1 MLTRN
6 EEASVEIPASNLN
19 WDQTYKL
26 MTGAIVPRP
35 IAWVTTC
42 SPDGVVNA
50 APFSAFTLL
59 SQDPPIVLFQAIEG
73 EREKDT
79 ARNIRLTGEFVVNIP
94 NLPLL
99 EAMHLCSASLPPD
112 ESEVE
117 RFDIETAPSA
127 CVRPPRIAAAPI
139 CFECRLIMHF
149 PIGREPHVVFIG
161 EVKHFYVRDDLYDG
175 GRIDQALLQPI
186 GRIGGPWYAR
196 LGEMIHM
203 PPADSLVKSGTA
215 GSGAR

>member
-1 MLTRN
+1 M
-6 EEASVEIPASNLN
+6 EIPANSLN

-35 IAWVTTC
+35 IAWVTTL
-42 SPDGVVNA
+42 SPEGVVNA

-59 SQDPPIVLFQAIEG
+59 SQDPPTILFQAVEG

-79 ARNIRLTGEFVVNIP
+79 ARNIRLSGEFVVNIP

-99 EAMHLCSASLPPD
+99 EKMHLCSASLPP
-112 ESEVE
+112 EQSEVE
-117 RFDIETAPSA
+117 RFGIATAPSL
-127 CVRPPRIAAAPI
+127 CVKPPRIADAPI
-139 CFECRLIMHF
+139 CFECKLIMYF

-161 EVKHFYVRDDLYDG
+161 EVKHFYVRDDLYDE

-186 GRIGGPWYAR
+186 CRIGGPWYAR

-203 PPADSLVKSGTA
+203 PSADALMKS
-215 GSGAR
+215 

>member
-1 MLTRN
+1 M
-6 EEASVEIPASNLN
+6 EIPANSLN

-35 IAWVTTC
+35 IAWVTTL
-42 SPDGVVNA
+42 SPEGVVNA

-59 SQDPPIVLFQAIEG
+59 SQDPPTILFQAVED

-79 ARNIRLTGEFVVNIP
+79 ARNIRLSGEFVVNIP

-99 EAMHLCSASLPPD
+99 EQMHLCSASLPP
-112 ESEVE
+112 EQSEVE
-117 RFDIETAPSA
+117 RFGIATAPSV
-127 CVRPPRIAAAPI
+127 CVKPPRIAAAPI
-139 CFECRLIMHF
+139 CFECKLIMFF

-161 EVKHFYVRDDLYDG
+161 EVKHFYVRDDLYDD

-186 GRIGGPWYAR
+186 CRIGGPWYAR
-196 LGEMIHM
+196 PGEMIHM
-203 PPADSLVKSGTA
+203 PAADGLVKS
-215 GSGAR
+215 

>member
-1 MLTRN
+1 M
-6 EEASVEIPASNLN
+6 EIPANSLN

-35 IAWVTTC
+35 IAWVTTL
-42 SPDGVVNA
+42 SPEGVVNA

-59 SQDPPIVLFQAIEG
+59 SQDPPTILFQADEG

-79 ARNIRLTGEFVVNIP
+79 ARNIRLSGEFVVNIP

-99 EAMHLCSASLPPD
+99 EKMHLCSASLPP
-112 ESEVE
+112 EQSEVE
-117 RFDIETAPSA
+117 RFGIATAPSL
-127 CVRPPRIAAAPI
+127 CVKPPRIADAPI
-139 CFECRLIMHF
+139 CFECKLIMYF

-161 EVKHFYVRDDLYDG
+161 EVKHFYVRDDLYDE

-186 GRIGGPWYAR
+186 CRIGGPWYAR

-203 PPADSLVKSGTA
+203 PSADALMKS
-215 GSGAR
+215 

>member
-1 MLTRN
+1 M
-6 EEASVEIPASNLN
+6 EIPANSLN

-35 IAWVTTC
+35 IAWVTTL
-42 SPDGVVNA
+42 SPEGVVNA

-59 SQDPPIVLFQAIEG
+59 SQDPPTILFQAVEG

-79 ARNIRLTGEFVVNIP
+79 ARNIRLSGEFVVNIP

-99 EAMHLCSASLPPD
+99 EKMHLCAASLPP
-112 ESEVE
+112 EQSEVE
-117 RFDIETAPSA
+117 RFGIATAPSL
-127 CVRPPRIAAAPI
+127 CVKPPRIADAPI
-139 CFECRLIMHF
+139 CFECKLIMYF
-149 PIGREPHVVFIG
+149 PIGREPHIVFIG
-161 EVKHFYVRDDLYDG
+161 EVKHFYVRDDLYDE

-186 GRIGGPWYAR
+186 CRIGGPWYAR

-203 PPADSLVKSGTA
+203 PSADALIKSEP
-215 GSGAR
+215 SKL

>member
-1 MLTRN
+1 M
-6 EEASVEIPASNLN
+6 EIPASSLN

-35 IAWVTTC
+35 IAWVTTV
-42 SPDGVVNA
+42 SPEGVVNA

-59 SQDPPIVLFQAIEG
+59 SQDPPIVLFQALEG

-79 ARNIRLTGEFVVNIP
+79 ARNARLTREFVVNIP

-99 EAMHLCSASLPPD
+99 EPMHQCSAALPPE

-117 RFDIETAPSA
+117 HFNIATTPSLT
-127 CVRPPRIAAAPI
+127 VQPPRIAAAPI

-161 EVKHFYVRDDLYDG
+161 EVVHFFVRDDLYED
-175 GRIDQALLQPI
+175 GRIDQQRLQPI
-186 GRIGGPWYAR
+186 GRIGGPWYAS
-196 LGEMIHM
+196 LGDMIHM
-203 PPADSLVKSGTA
+203 APARARVKPAAT
-215 GSGAR
+215 

>member
-1 MLTRN
+1 M
-6 EEASVEIPASNLN
+6 EIPANSLN

-35 IAWVTTC
+35 IAWVTTL
-42 SPDGVVNA
+42 SPEGVVNA

-59 SQDPPIVLFQAIEG
+59 SQDPPTILFQAVEG

-79 ARNIRLTGEFVVNIP
+79 ARNIRLSGEFVVNIP

-99 EAMHLCSASLPPD
+99 EKMHLCSASLPP
-112 ESEVE
+112 EQSEVE
-117 RFDIETAPSA
+117 RFGIATAPSL
-127 CVRPPRIAAAPI
+127 CVKPPRIADAPI
-139 CFECRLIMHF
+139 CFECKLIMYF

-161 EVKHFYVRDDLYDG
+161 EVKHFYVRDDLYDE

-186 GRIGGPWYAR
+186 CRIGGPWYAR

-203 PPADSLVKSGTA
+203 PSADALIKSEP
-215 GSGAR
+215 SKLSKYSEDQS

>member
-1 MLTRN
+1 M
-6 EEASVEIPASNLN
+6 EIPANSLN

-35 IAWVTTC
+35 IAWVTTL
-42 SPDGVVNA
+42 SPEGVVNA

-59 SQDPPIVLFQAIEG
+59 SQDPPTILFQAVEG

-79 ARNIRLTGEFVVNIP
+79 ARNIRLSGEFVVNIP

-99 EAMHLCSASLPPD
+99 EKMHLCSASLPP
-112 ESEVE
+112 EQSEVE
-117 RFDIETAPSA
+117 RFGIATAPSL
-127 CVRPPRIAAAPI
+127 CVKPPRIADAPI
-139 CFECRLIMHF
+139 CFECKLIMYF

-161 EVKHFYVRDDLYDG
+161 EVKHFYVRDDLYDE

-186 GRIGGPWYAR
+186 CRIGGPWYAR

-203 PPADSLVKSGTA
+203 PSADALIKS
-215 GSGAR
+215 

>member
-1 MLTRN
+1 M
-6 EEASVEIPASNLN
+6 EIPANSLN

-35 IAWVTTC
+35 IAWVTTL
-42 SPDGVVNA
+42 SPEGVVNA

-59 SQDPPIVLFQAIEG
+59 SQDPPTILFQAVEG

-79 ARNIRLTGEFVVNIP
+79 ARNIRLSGEFVVNIP

-99 EAMHLCSASLPPD
+99 EKMHLCSASLPP
-112 ESEVE
+112 EQSEVE
-117 RFDIETAPSA
+117 RFGIATAPSL
-127 CVRPPRIAAAPI
+127 CVKPPRIADAPI
-139 CFECRLIMHF
+139 CFECKLIMYF
-149 PIGREPHVVFIG
+149 PIGREPHIVFIG
-161 EVKHFYVRDDLYDG
+161 EVKHFYVRDDLYDE

-186 GRIGGPWYAR
+186 CRIGGPWYAR

-203 PPADSLVKSGTA
+203 PSADALIKSEP
-215 GSGAR
+215 SKLSKYSEDQS

>member
-1 MLTRN
+1 M
-6 EEASVEIPASNLN
+6 EIPANSLN

-35 IAWVTTC
+35 IAWVTTL
-42 SPDGVVNA
+42 SPEGVVNA

-59 SQDPPIVLFQAIEG
+59 SQDPPTILFQAVEG

-79 ARNIRLTGEFVVNIP
+79 ARNIRLSGEFVVNIP

-99 EAMHLCSASLPPD
+99 EKMHLCSASLPP
-112 ESEVE
+112 EQSEVE
-117 RFDIETAPSA
+117 RFGIATAPSL
-127 CVRPPRIAAAPI
+127 CVKPPRIADAPI
-139 CFECRLIMHF
+139 CFECKLIMYF

-161 EVKHFYVRDDLYDG
+161 EVKHFYVRDDLYDE
-175 GRIDQALLQPI
+175 GRIDQELLQPI
-186 GRIGGPWYAR
+186 CRIGGPWYAR

-203 PPADSLVKSGTA
+203 PAADALMKS
-215 GSGAR
+215 

>member
-1 MLTRN
+1 M
-6 EEASVEIPASNLN
+6 EIPASSLN

-35 IAWVTTC
+35 IAWVTTR
-42 SPDGVVNA
+42 SPEGVVNA

-59 SQDPPIVLFQAIEG
+59 SQDPPIILFQAIEND
-73 EREKDT
+73 REKDT
-79 ARNIRLTGEFVVNIP
+79 AHNIRLTGEFVVNIP

-99 EAMHLCSASLPPD
+99 EAMHMCSATLAPE

-117 RFDIETAPSA
+117 RFGIATAPSV
-127 CVRPPRIAAAPI
+127 CVKPPRIADAPI

-161 EVKHFYVRDDLYDG
+161 EVKHFYVRDDLYDE
-175 GRIDQALLQPI
+175 GRIDQARLQPI
-186 GRIGGPWYAR
+186 ARIGGPWYAP

-203 PPADSLVKSGTA
+203 PAADALLKSRGK
-215 GSGAR
+215 